1 MPPPSAR
8 RSLRRACVR
17 VVLVTLLSPVAA
29 SAFDPLQLA
38 PATPEK
44 PWVIPSPAE
53 AVRRI
58 EESDRRLGPPRSAEF
73 EAANAVPIERN
84 HRYDLPELI
93 DLAQRLNPE
102 THEAWEQAR
111 QAALAV
117 GLVESSYAPQVSV
130 EAIVGF
136 QRTPGPI
143 PTTLVPKGYFIANTA
158 EAIPVVALKWL
169 LFDFGRRDG
178 QERAARANSFSAN
191 VAFTGA
197 HQKLIFMVSRAYF
210 ALGAAR
216 GRLSA
221 ARDALKTAETVQDAA
236 RSRRDNGLGT
246 VVSLAQAQRQT
257 AQARLNLTKA
267 NGDERTAYANLVASI
282 GLPADTQIDIADSS
296 EKPLPAEPPED
307 LSAAIQDA
315 LANRP
320 DVIAALGKIEAAE
333 GTLKSQRAA
342 YYPTIAL
349 SAQVYQ
355 NMGQLS
361 TDGSPYYSVNKP
373 GGNILLTLSWPLF
386 DGGARDYRVAAARSE
401 VAAARDRLAQ
411 ARDAAVQQV
420 VSAYSDLRTSL
431 SAYAAAMTL
440 HQAAQTA
447 YDSAFD
453 SYQHGVGTYTDV
465 ASEQT
470 ALASADADRED
481 AHANVFTAAAAL
493 AFATG
498 TIQTSSSGAPRP

>member
-1 MPPPSAR
+1 MRPRSRR
-8 RSLRRACVR
+8 RSIPRTCVR
-17 VVLVTLLSPVAA
+17 VALLALLSPVAA
-29 SAFDPLQLA
+29 SAFDPAQIA
-38 PATPEK
+38 PPTPEK

-53 AVRRI
+53 AVRRLA
-58 EESDRRLGPPRSAEF
+58 ESDALRGSRSSAES
-73 EAANAVPIERN
+73 EARIAASLERG

-93 DLAQRLNPE
+93 DFAQRLNPE

-117 GLVESSYAPQVSV
+117 GLVESSYAPQVSI

-143 PTTLVPKGYFIANTA
+143 PTTVVPRGYFIANTA

-169 LFDFGRRDG
+169 LFDFGRREG
-178 QERAARANSFSAN
+178 QEQAARANSFSAN

-197 HQKLIFMVSRAYF
+197 HQRLVFVVSRAYF
-210 ALGAAR
+210 SLGAAR

-221 ARDALKTAETVQDAA
+221 AKQALKNAETVQDAA
-236 RSRRDNGLGT
+236 QSRRERGLTT
-246 VVSLAQAQRQT
+246 VVVVAQAQRQT

-296 EKPLPAEPPED
+296 EKPLPAEPPENF
-307 LSAAIQDA
+307 SAAIQDA

-355 NMGQLS
+355 NMGSLS

-401 VAAARDRLAQ
+401 VAAARDKLAQ
-411 ARDAAVQQV
+411 VRDAAAQQV

-447 YDSAFD
+447 YDAAFD
-453 SYQHGVGTYTDV
+453 SYLHGVGTYTDV

-470 ALASADADRED
+470 ALASAGADRED
-481 AHANVFTAAAAL
+481 AHANVFTAAASL

-498 TIQTSSSGAPRP
+498 TIQTK

>member
-1 MPPPSAR
+1 MPPPSRR
-8 RSLRRACVR
+8 RSLPHRCVR
-17 VVLVTLLSPVAA
+17 VALLALLSPVAA
-29 SAFDPLQLA
+29 SAFDPAELA
-38 PATPEK
+38 PPTPEK

-53 AVRRI
+53 AVRR
-58 EESDRRLGPPRSAEF
+58 SAESGDLPGSTGAADF
-73 EAANAVPIERN
+73 EARITTAIERD
-84 HRYDLPELI
+84 HRYDLAELI

-117 GLVESSYAPQVSV
+117 GLVESSYAPQVSI
-130 EAIVGF
+130 EAIAGF
-136 QRTPGPI
+136 QRTPLPI
-143 PTTLVPKGYFIANTA
+143 PTTLIAKGYFIANTS
-158 EAIPVVALKWL
+158 EAIPTVALKWL

-178 QERAARANSFSAN
+178 QEQAARANSFAAN

-197 HQKLIFMVSRAYF
+197 HQKLIFVVSRAYF

-216 GRLSA
+216 GRLGA
-221 ARDALKTAETVQDAA
+221 AREALKTAETVQDAA
-236 RSRRDNGLGT
+236 QSRREHGLTT
-246 VVSLAQAQRQT
+246 VVVVAQAQRQT

-267 NGDERTAYANLVASI
+267 TGDERTAYANLVASI
-282 GLPADTQIDIADSS
+282 GLPADTQIDVADSS
-296 EKPLPAEPPED
+296 QKPLPAEPPEN

-320 DVIAALGKIEAAE
+320 DVIASLGKIEAAE

-361 TDGSPYYSVNKP
+361 TDGSPYYRVNKP

-386 DGGARDYRVAAARSE
+386 DGGTRDYHVATARSE
-401 VAAARDRLAQ
+401 VAAARDKLAQ
-411 ARDAAVQQV
+411 ARDAAAQQV
-420 VSAYSDLRTSL
+420 VSAYSDLKTSL
-431 SAYAAAMTL
+431 SAYAAAMAL
-440 HQAAQTA
+440 HEAAQTA
-447 YDSAFD
+447 YDAAFD
-453 SYQHGVGTYTDV
+453 AYLHGVGTYTDV

-470 ALASADADRED
+470 ALANADADQED
-481 AHANVFTAAAAL
+481 AHANVYTAAASL

-498 TIQTSSSGAPRP
+498 SIQTK

>member
-1 MPPPSAR
+1 MA
-8 RSLRRACVR
+8 LLA
-17 VVLVTLLSPVAA
+17 LLSPVAA
-29 SAFDPLQLA
+29 SAFDPDELA

-53 AVRRI
+53 AVRRLA
-58 EESDRRLGPPRSAEF
+58 ESNVLPGSSGAADSETWTVVPP
-73 EAANAVPIERN
+73 ERD
-84 HRYDLPELI
+84 HRYDLAELI

-111 QAALAV
+111 QAAIGV
-117 GLVESSYAPQVSV
+117 GLVESSYAPQVSI

-136 QRTPGPI
+136 QHTPGPI
-143 PTTLVPKGYFIANTA
+143 PTTLIPRGYFIANTE

-169 LFDFGRRDG
+169 LFDFGRREG
-178 QERAARANSFSAN
+178 QEQAARANSFAAN
-191 VAFTGA
+191 VSFTGA
-197 HQKLIFMVSRAYF
+197 HQKLIFVVSRAYF

-221 ARDALKTAETVQDAA
+221 ARQALKTAETVQDAA
-236 RSRRDNGLGT
+236 QSRRENGLTT
-246 VVSLAQAQRQT
+246 VVVVAQAQRQT

-282 GLPADTQIDIADSS
+282 GLPADTQIDVTDSS
-296 EKPLPAEPPED
+296 ERPLPGEPPEN
-307 LSAAIQDA
+307 LSAAVQDA
-315 LANRP
+315 LVNRP
-320 DVIAALGKIEAAE
+320 DVISALGKIEAAE
-333 GTLKSQRAA
+333 GTLKTQRAA
-342 YYPTIAL
+342 YKPTIAL

-386 DGGARDYRVAAARSE
+386 DGGTRDYHVATARSE
-401 VAAARDRLAQ
+401 VAAARDKLAQ
-411 ARDAAVQQV
+411 VRDAAVQQV

-431 SAYAAAMTL
+431 SAYAAALTL
-440 HQAAQTA
+440 REAAQTA
-447 YDSAFD
+447 YDAAFD
-453 SYQHGVGTYTDV
+453 AYLHGVGTYTDV

-470 ALASADADRED
+470 ALASADADKED

-498 TIQTSSSGAPRP
+498 TIQTK

>member
-1 MPPPSAR
+1 MPSQLR
-8 RSLRRACVR
+8 SRSLLRTCVR
-17 VVLVTLLSPVAA
+17 VALLALLSPVAA
-29 SAFDPLQLA
+29 LAFDPAQLA

-53 AVRRI
+53 AVRRLA
-58 EESDRRLGPPRSAEF
+58 ESDNLPGSSAARADARM
-73 EAANAVPIERN
+73 AALIERD
-84 HRYDLPELI
+84 HRYDLAELI

-117 GLVESSYAPQVSV
+117 GLVQSSYAPQVSI

-143 PTTLVPKGYFIANTA
+143 PTTVVPRGYFIANTA
-158 EAIPVVALKWL
+158 EAIPVLALKWL

-178 QERAARANSFSAN
+178 QDQAARANSFAAN

-197 HQKLIFMVSRAYF
+197 HQKLVFVVSRAYF

-236 RSRRDNGLGT
+236 QSRRDNGLGT

-267 NGDERTAYANLVASI
+267 SGDERTAYANLVASI

-296 EKPLPAEPPED
+296 EKPLPAEPPEN

-315 LANRP
+315 LASRP

-333 GTLKSQRAA
+333 GTLKTQRAA

-355 NMGQLS
+355 NMGSLS

-401 VAAARDRLAQ
+401 VAAARDKLAQ
-411 ARDAAVQQV
+411 VRDAAAQQV

-431 SAYAAAMTL
+431 SAHAAAMTL

-447 YDSAFD
+447 YDAAFD
-453 SYQHGVGTYTDV
+453 AYLHGVGTYTDV

-470 ALASADADRED
+470 ALASADADKED
-481 AHANVFTAAAAL
+481 AHANVFTAAASL

-498 TIQTSSSGAPRP
+498 TIQTSSSGASKP

>member
-1 MPPPSAR
+1 MAGSRSSADSEAR
-8 RSLRRACVR
+8 I
-17 VVLVTLLSPVAA
+17 AA
-29 SAFDPLQLA
+29 S
-38 PATPEK
+38 
-44 PWVIPSPAE
+44 
-53 AVRRI
+53 
-58 EESDRRLGPPRSAEF
+58 
-73 EAANAVPIERN
+73 IERG

-117 GLVESSYAPQVSV
+117 GLVESSYAPQVSI

-143 PTTLVPKGYFIANTA
+143 PTTVVPKGYFIANTA

-169 LFDFGRRDG
+169 LFDFGRRAG
-178 QERAARANSFSAN
+178 QEQAARANSFAAN

-197 HQKLIFMVSRAYF
+197 HQKLVFVVSRAYF

-236 RSRRDNGLGT
+236 ESRRERGLAT
-246 VVSLAQAQRQT
+246 VVV
-257 AQARLNLTKA
+257 
-267 NGDERTAYANLVASI
+267 VAF
-282 GLPADTQIDIADSS
+282 
-296 EKPLPAEPPED
+296 
-307 LSAAIQDA
+307 SAAIQDA

-342 YYPTIAL
+342 YSPTIAL

-401 VAAARDRLAQ
+401 VAAARDKLAQ
-411 ARDAAVQQV
+411 VRDAAVQQV
-420 VSAYSDLRTSL
+420 VSSYSDLRTSL
-431 SAYAAAMTL
+431 SAYAAAMTVR
-440 HQAAQTA
+440 QAAQTA
-447 YDSAFD
+447 YDAAFD
-453 SYQHGVGTYTDV
+453 AYLHGVGTYTDV

-481 AHANVFTAAAAL
+481 AHANVFTAAASL

-498 TIQTSSSGAPRP
+498 TIQTK

>member
-1 MPPPSAR
+1 M
-8 RSLRRACVR
+8 CVR
-17 VVLVTLLSPVAA
+17 VALLALLAPVAA
-29 SAFDPLQLA
+29 SAFDPYQLA

-53 AVRRI
+53 GG
-58 EESDRRLGPPRSAEF
+58 RRLAGSDGLPGSSGAADS
-73 EAANAVPIERN
+73 EARMAALIERD

-117 GLVESSYAPQVSV
+117 GLVESSYAPQVSI

-143 PTTLVPKGYFIANTA
+143 PTTLIPRGYFIANTA
-158 EAIPVVALKWL
+158 EAIPIVALKWL
-169 LFDFGRRDG
+169 LFDFGRREG
-178 QERAARANSFSAN
+178 QEHAARANSFTAN
-191 VAFTGA
+191 VTFSGA
-197 HQKLIFMVSRAYF
+197 HQKLVFVVSRAYF

-221 ARDALKTAETVQDAA
+221 AREALKTAETVQDAA
-236 RSRRDNGLGT
+236 ESRRAHGLTT
-246 VVSLAQAQRQT
+246 VVVVAQAQRQT

-267 NGDERTAYANLVASI
+267 TGDERTAYANLVASI
-282 GLPADTQIDIADSS
+282 GLPADTRIDIADSS
-296 EKPLPAEPPED
+296 EKPLPPEPPEN
-307 LSAAIQDA
+307 LSEAIQDA

-320 DVIAALGKIEAAE
+320 DVIATLGKIDAAQ
-333 GTLKSQRAA
+333 GTLESQRAS

-361 TDGSPYYSVNKP
+361 TDGSPYYRVNKA

-386 DGGARDYRVAAARSE
+386 DGGTRDYRVATARSE
-401 VAAARDRLAQ
+401 VAAARDNLAQ
-411 ARDAAVQQV
+411 VRDAAVQQV
-420 VSAYSDLRTSL
+420 VSAYSELRTSL
-431 SAYAAAMTL
+431 SAYAAAMAL

-447 YDSAFD
+447 YDAAFD
-453 SYQHGVGTYTDV
+453 AYMHGVGTYTDV

-470 ALASADADRED
+470 ALASADADRVD
-481 AHANVFTAAAAL
+481 AHANVFTAAATL

-498 TIQTSSSGAPRP
+498 TIQTK

>member
-1 MPPPSAR
+1 MPPRSQR
-8 RSLRRACVR
+8 RSLLRTCER
-17 VVLVTLLSPVAA
+17 VVLLALLAPIAA
-29 SAFDPLQLA
+29 LAVDPAQLA
-38 PATPEK
+38 PPTPEK

-53 AVRRI
+53 SVRRLA
-58 EESDRRLGPPRSAEF
+58 ESDALSASKNF
-73 EAANAVPIERN
+73 ADAEARIAAAIERN
-84 HRYDLPELI
+84 HRYELAELI

-117 GLVESSYAPQVSV
+117 GLVESSYAPQVSID
-130 EAIVGF
+130 AIVGF

-143 PTTLVPKGYFIANTA
+143 PTTVIPKGYFIANTA

-169 LFDFGRRDG
+169 LFDFGRRAG
-178 QERAARANSFSAN
+178 QEQAARANSFAAN

-197 HQKLIFMVSRAYF
+197 HQKLVFVVSRAYF

-236 RSRRDNGLGT
+236 ESRRERGLTT
-246 VVSLAQAQRQT
+246 VVVVAQAQRQT
-257 AQARLNLTKA
+257 AQARLNLTRA
-267 NGDERTAYANLVASI
+267 SGDESTAYANLVASI
-282 GLPADTQIDIADSS
+282 GLPADTRIDIADSS
-296 EKPLPAEPPED
+296 EKPLPAEPPEN
-307 LSAAIQDA
+307 LSATIQDA

-355 NMGQLS
+355 NIGQLS

-386 DGGARDYRVAAARSE
+386 DGGARGYRVEVARSG
-401 VAAARDRLAQ
+401 VSAARDKLAQ

-420 VSAYSDLRTSL
+420 VSAYSDLRTTL
-431 SAYAAAMTL
+431 SAYAAAITL
-440 HQAAQTA
+440 RQAAQTSYDATFDA
-447 YDSAFD
+447 YLN
-453 SYQHGVGTYTDV
+453 GVGTYTDV
-465 ASEQT
+465 ASEQA
-470 ALASADADRED
+470 ALARADADRED
-481 AHANVFTAAAAL
+481 AHANVFTAAASL

-498 TIQTSSSGAPRP
+498 TIQSK